1 MNSIFITGGVISF
14 VYLVFKF
21 LEMRFVLKEKKPM
34 KVLFRDTL
42 IVYISVVLGWT
53 VFLNSIL
60 LMFQR
65 FLVPRF
71 SLMILTFKLL

>member
-42 IVYISVVLGWT
+42 IVYISVV
-53 VFLNSIL
+53 
-60 LMFQR
+60 
-65 FLVPRF
+65 
-71 SLMILTFKLL
+71 

>member
-53 VFLNSIL
+53 VFSQFNPDVSKVSSPEV
-60 LMFQR
+60 FTNDPN
-65 FLVPRF
+65 F
-71 SLMILTFKLL
+71 